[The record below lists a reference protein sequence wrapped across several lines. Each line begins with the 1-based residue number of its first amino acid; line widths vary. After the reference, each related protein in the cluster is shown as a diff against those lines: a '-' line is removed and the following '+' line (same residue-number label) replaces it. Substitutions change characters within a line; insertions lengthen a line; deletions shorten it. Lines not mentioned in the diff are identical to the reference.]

1 MIKYYIERNGMYYNN
16 YVNFGIVCENESG
29 GEYTYL
35 KLYHV
40 NQDKNL
46 QDLKF
51 DITDISD
58 IQKNID
64 NNILI
69 EGHLVQEQ
77 YDSYYSTN
85 PIRVDTNDTYYN
97 YFDALDA
104 IKKNNKRIK
113 HENDKI
119 LNMSEYDYSVYL
131 TNRDLF
137 HYHNKHLN
145 KLVWDYIDSVE
156 MSAFEIE
163 CRNGIIKLKDMS
175 KHCIPYYDE
184 STDKT
189 KDICGIIDITK
200 DENEWEHEYKVI
212 DLELAYKI
220 RDKYD
225 ELRKL
230 KNNKKNYNRRKEIM
244 EEIDKLKNKNH
255 KNETNNY

>member
-1 MIKYYIERNGMYYNN
+1 MIKYYIERNGMYYNS
-16 YVNFGIVCENESG
+16 YVNFGTVCENASKE
-29 GEYTYL
+29 EYTYL
-35 KLYHV
+35 KLYHA
-40 NQDKNL
+40 NTDIKL

-51 DITDISD
+51 NITDVSD

-156 MSAFEIE
+156 ISAFEIE
-163 CRNGIIKLKDMS
+163 VTRGIVSVKDMS
-175 KHCIPYYDE
+175 RICVPHYNE
-184 STDKT
+184 NKT
-189 KDICGIIDITK
+189 KEICGILDITK
-200 DENEWEHEYKVI
+200 DGEWDGEYKI
-212 DLELAYKI
+212 ISLESAYKI

-225 ELRKL
+225 KLREL
-230 KNNKKNYNRRKEIM
+230 KNNKKNYNRRKEIT
-244 EEIDKLKNKNH
+244 EEIEKMKYEKR
-255 KNETNNY
+255 E

>member
-1 MIKYYIERNGMYYNN
+1 MIEYYIERNGMYYNN
-16 YVNFGIVCENESG
+16 YVNFGTVCENASG
-29 GEYTYL
+29 EKYTYL
-35 KLYHV
+35 KLYRA
-40 NQDKNL
+40 NEDKNL
-46 QDLKF
+46 KILKI
-51 DITDISD
+51 DMTDISD

-64 NNILI
+64 NNNLI
-69 EGHLVQEQ
+69 EGHLVHEQ
-77 YDSYYSTN
+77 YNSYYSTN
-85 PIRVDTNDTYYN
+85 PVRIDTDDTYYN

-113 HENDKI
+113 CENDKT
-119 LNMSEYDYSVYL
+119 LNMSDYDYSAYI

-163 CRNGIIKLKDMS
+163 CRCGIIKLKDMS
-175 KHCIPYYDE
+175 KQCIPYYDKN
-184 STDKT
+184 TDKT
-189 KDICGIIDITK
+189 KDICGLIDITK

-225 ELRKL
+225 ELIGL
-230 KNNKKNYNRRKEIM
+230 KNNKKNYKERQRII
-244 EEIDKLKNKNH
+244 EEIDKLKNN
-255 KNETNNY
+255 